1 MAEHTKATVDMK
13 SVKERDVAGMAAFEL
28 ALQYSFIRQDRS
40 YHFVQLLTA
49 LCSFV
54 FFSQLAILNVLL
66 VLPPLVP
73 SVEPHVEFLRAYS
86 YPLLVVLSLVALLLI
101 RASKKRFVIEPGE
114 QTMERLNRDILEP
127 CLGMKF
133 DTHTGLLFSD
143 LRAGSLRG
151 RENYY
156 SLRYLD
162 DPSPPLT
169 SAREMDA

>member
-1 MAEHTKATVDMK
+1 MKA
-13 SVKERDVAGMAAFEL
+13 VKERDVAGMAAFEL
-28 ALQYSFIRQDRS
+28 ALQYSYIRQDRS
-40 YHFVQLLTA
+40 YHLMQLLTA
-49 LCSFV
+49 ICSFV
-54 FFSQLAILNVLL
+54 FFSQLTVLNVLL

-86 YPLLVVLSLVALLLI
+86 HPVLAVLSLVALLLI

-114 QTMERLNRDILEP
+114 QTMERLNRDVLEP

-133 DTHTGLLFSD
+133 DTQTGKLYSD

-162 DPSPPLT
+162 DQPPAPAT
-169 SAREMDA
+169 ATETET

>member
-1 MAEHTKATVDMK
+1 MR

-49 LCSFV
+49 LFSLV
-54 FFSQLAILNVLL
+54 LFSQLAVLNALL

-73 SVEPHVEFLRAYS
+73 SLDANLEFLRAYS
-86 YPLLVVLSLVALLLI
+86 HPLLAALSLVALLLI
-101 RASKKRFVIEPGE
+101 RASKKRFIIEPGE

-133 DTHTGLLFSD
+133 DTQTGMLFSD
-143 LRAGSLRG
+143 FRAGSLRG

-156 SLRYLD
+156 SIRYLGD
-162 DPSPPLT
+162 QLPPLNSVSET
-169 SAREMDA
+169 KT

>member
-1 MAEHTKATVDMK
+1 MK

-54 FFSQLAILNVLL
+54 FFSQLTALNVLL

-86 YPLLVVLSLVALLLI
+86 HPLLAVLSLVALLLI

-133 DTHTGLLFSD
+133 DTRTGMLFSD
-143 LRAGSLRG
+143 FRAGSLRG

-162 DPSPPLT
+162 DPQPPLASVT
-169 SAREMDA
+169 GMGG

>member
-1 MAEHTKATVDMK
+1 MRT
-13 SVKERDVAGMAAFEL
+13 VKERDVAGMAAFEL
-28 ALQYSFIRQDRS
+28 ALQYMCIRQDRS

-49 LCSFV
+49 VCSLV
-54 FFSQLAILNVLL
+54 FFSQLAALHALL

-86 YPLLVVLSLVALLLI
+86 HPLVAGLSLVVLLLV

-114 QTMERLNRDILEP
+114 QTMERLNRDVLEP

-133 DTHTGLLFSD
+133 DTHTGKLFSD
-143 LRAGSLRG
+143 YRAGSLRG

-162 DPSPPLT
+162 EAPPPPPPAT
-169 SAREMDA
+169 ETTTT

>member
-1 MAEHTKATVDMK
+1 MKYNERIIAMK

-28 ALQYSFIRQDRS
+28 ALQYSFVRQDRS

-49 LCSFV
+49 LCSFI
-54 FFSQLAILNVLL
+54 FFSQLAALNVLL
-66 VLPPLVP
+66 VLPPLLP
-73 SVEPHVEFLRAYS
+73 SVKPHVEFLRAYS
-86 YPLLVVLSLVALLLI
+86 HPLLAALSLVALLLI

-114 QTMERLNRDILEP
+114 QTMERLNRDVLEP

-133 DTHTGLLFSD
+133 DTRTGMLFSD
-143 LRAGSLRG
+143 FRAGNLRG

-162 DPSPPLT
+162 DPPQRLT
-169 SAREMDA
+169 SATETEA